1 MISVASVLLI
11 VLLQGRMV
19 CDGYATIAPLS
30 MPAPTSRRS
39 IVARGVIA
47 LVTTCTLSA
56 QTGTRWTTP
65 SPAEID
71 AIFPD
76 VDALYVDLHR
86 SPELAFQE
94 VQTAGKHAA
103 RLKALG
109 FDVTTGVGKTGVVGI
124 LKNGAGPTV
133 MLRTEL
139 DALPVEEKTGL
150 PFASTVVTK
159 NAAGQTTPVMH
170 ACGHDLHM
178 AAWAGTARLMAE
190 HRDRWSGTLM
200 MVGQPAE
207 EGLGGARAMLTDGLF
222 TRFPKPDFALSMH
235 DDDTMPAGTIGYHAG
250 LFRAMSDT
258 VTITIY
264 GRGGHGA
271 MPHNTID
278 PIVLASRIVLS
289 LQTIVSRENNP
300 VEPIVITVG
309 SIHGGTQAN
318 IIPDEVRLQLSVRTY
333 TDEVRARTFAAIRRV
348 AKGEATSAGAP
359 KEPLVETPE
368 RGNPPV
374 YNDPALTT
382 RLAGA
387 LKKGLGDTVVVEMP
401 AKMTSEDFSEYG
413 LAGVPS
419 ALLHIGAVHPSK
431 LAAAR
436 QSGIPVPAPHSPEW
450 APEREPTLKGA
461 IRAETTALLE
471 LLPKR

>member
-1 MISVASVLLI
+1 ML
-11 VLLQGRMV
+11 
-19 CDGYATIAPLS
+19 
-30 MPAPTSRRS
+30 APTSRRT
-39 IVARGVIA
+39 IVARGFVA
-47 LVTTCTLSA
+47 VVTTCALSA
-56 QTGTRWTTP
+56 QSGTRWTTP
-65 SPAEID
+65 TSAEVD
-71 AIFPD
+71 AVFAD
-76 VDALYVDLHR
+76 VDALYVTLHR
-86 SPELAFQE
+86 SPELGFQE
-94 VQTAGKHAA
+94 VQTAATLAA
-103 RLKALG
+103 RLKTLG
-109 FDVTTGVGKTGVVGI
+109 FDVTTGVGKTGIVGM

-159 NAAGQTTPVMH
+159 NAAGQSTPVMH

-178 AAWAGTARLMAE
+178 AAWTGTARLMAE

-222 TRFPKPDFALSMH
+222 TRFPKPDFALSLH
-235 DDDTMPAGTIGYHAG
+235 DDDTMPAGTIGYHPG

-258 VTITIY
+258 VTITVY

-300 VEPIVITVG
+300 VDPIVITVG

-318 IIPDEVRLQLSVRTY
+318 VIPDEVRLQLSVRTY
-333 TDEVRARTFAAIRRV
+333 TDEVRTRTFAAIRRV
-348 AKGEATSAGAP
+348 AKGEATAAGAP

-374 YNDPALTT
+374 FNDPTLTL

-387 LKKGLGDTVVVEMP
+387 LKKELGDAVVVEMP

-419 ALLHIGAVHPSK
+419 ALLHVGAVHPTK

-471 LLPKR
+471 LFRGR